1 MSHPDQFPDG
11 GGSPAGPVELDPR
24 PRVVRLNRRA
34 LLVAGGLATA
44 VILAAVFTLS
54 ERSRQAAERR
64 DRAPGVSTAPDR
76 FWDGQSDGVP
86 QIPVEFPE
94 IVQAERSEPPIL
106 EREATA
112 VLLERDATAVLL
124 EGGDGVGQREQ
135 ALRRALT
142 SRPIVFEGRAQ
153 PAVTGPSVTAI
164 ARRKPV
170 AGEVQPFDVLQA
182 ARDFYDQQQGPAD
195 ALVAQNLQHEKREF
209 IRTSRLASGDEVLAE
224 RVRPPVSPYEVK
236 AGSLIP
242 AVLVTQANSDL
253 PGQLIGQV
261 RENVYDSA
269 TGAHLLIPQGTRAI
283 GVYDSLVAFGQ
294 ERVLVAWQRL
304 LFPDGSSLNLGS
316 MPGTDLAGAAGF
328 EDRVHRDYFRIFGG
342 AVLLSAI
349 SAGAQIS
356 QGTFGSG
363 DQSTD
368 SQGLREILA
377 AALGQNLSELGSEMA
392 SRNMNVQPTLEIR
405 AGYPFNIAVMK
416 DLVMPGAYQAF

>member
-1 MSHPDQFPDG
+1 MSYPDEFPDG
-11 GGSPAGPVELDPR
+11 GESPAGPVDLDPR

-34 LLVAGGLATA
+34 LLLAGGLATA

-54 ERSRQAAERR
+54 DRSRHAAERR
-64 DRAPGVSTAPDR
+64 NQAPGVSATPDR

-94 IVQAERSEPPIL
+94 IVQEEKSPPPVI
-106 EREATA
+106 EREASA
-112 VLLERDATAVLL
+112 VLLQ
-124 EGGDGVGQREQ
+124 GGDPVNEREQ
-135 ALRRALT
+135 ALRRAFT
-142 SRPIVFEGRAQ
+142 SRTIVFEGRAQ
-153 PAVTGPSVTAI
+153 PAVIGPSVTANVS
-164 ARRKPV
+164 RRPV
-170 AGEVQPFDVLQA
+170 AGGVQPSDVLQA
-182 ARDFYDQQQGPAD
+182 ARDLYDQQQGPED

-209 IRTSRLASGDEVLAE
+209 IRTSRLASSDEVLGE
-224 RVRPPVSPYEVK
+224 RVRPPLSPYEVK

-242 AVLVTQANSDL
+242 SVLVTQANSDL

-363 DQSTD
+363 DQTTEN
-368 SQGLREILA
+368 QGLREILA
-377 AALGQNLSELGSEMA
+377 AALGQNLGELGSEMA
-392 SRNMNVQPTLEIR
+392 SRNMNVQPTLEVR
-405 AGYPFNIAVMK
+405 AGYTFNIAVMK

>member
-1 MSHPDQFPDG
+1 
-11 GGSPAGPVELDPR
+11 
-24 PRVVRLNRRA
+24 LNRRA
-34 LLVAGGLATA
+34 VLVAGGLATA

-54 ERSRQAAERR
+54 ERSRRVADRR
-64 DRAPGVSTAPDR
+64 DQTPGVSAAPDR

-86 QIPVEFPE
+86 QIPVELPE
-94 IVQAERSEPPIL
+94 ITQEERSRFPTL
-106 EREATA
+106 
-112 VLLERDATAVLL
+112 DAGAAPVLL
-124 EGGDGVGQREQ
+124 EGGGGVGEREQ

-142 SRPIVFEGRAQ
+142 SRPMVYEGRAQ
-153 PAVTGPSVTAI
+153 PAPTGPAVTET

-170 AGEVQPFDVLQA
+170 AGGAQPFDVLQA
-182 ARDFYDQQQGPAD
+182 ARDLYDQQQGPED
-195 ALVAQNLQHEKREF
+195 ALVGQNLQREKLEF
-209 IRTSRLASGDEVLAE
+209 IRSSRLDSSDEVLAE
-224 RVRPPVSPYEVK
+224 RVRPPLSPYEVK

-261 RENVYDSA
+261 RENVYDTP

-328 EDRVHRDYFRIFGG
+328 EDRLHRDYFRIFGG

-363 DQSTD
+363 NQTSD
-368 SQGLREILA
+368 SQDLREILA
-377 AALGQNLSELGSEMA
+377 AALGQNLGELGTEMA
-392 SRNMNVQPTLEIR
+392 ERNLNVQPTLEIR
-405 AGYPFNIAVMK
+405 SGYPFNIAVVK
-416 DLVMPGAYQAF
+416 DLVMPGPYQAF

>member
-1 MSHPDQFPDG
+1 
-11 GGSPAGPVELDPR
+11 
-24 PRVVRLNRRA
+24 LNRRA
-34 LLVAGGLATA
+34 VLVAGGLATA

-54 ERSRQAAERR
+54 ERSRQVAERR
-64 DRAPGVSTAPDR
+64 DQTPGVSATPDR

-86 QIPVEFPE
+86 QIPMEFPE
-94 IVQAERSEPPIL
+94 IVQEERSEPPIL
-106 EREATA
+106 EAE
-112 VLLERDATAVLL
+112 ATAVLL
-124 EGGDGVGQREQ
+124 EGGDGAGETEQ

-153 PAVTGPSVTAI
+153 PAVTGPSVTAS
-164 ARRKPV
+164 ARARPV
-170 AGEVQPFDVLQA
+170 ASGVQPFDVLQA
-182 ARDFYDQQQGPAD
+182 ASDLYDQDQGPED

-209 IRTSRLASGDEVLAE
+209 LRTSRLASGDEVLAD
-224 RVRPPVSPYEVK
+224 RVRPPLSPYEVK

-328 EDRVHRDYFRIFGG
+328 EDRVHRDYFRVFGG
-342 AVLLSAI
+342 AILLSAI

-363 DQSTD
+363 NQTTD
-368 SQGLREILA
+368 SQDLREILA

-405 AGYPFNIAVMK
+405 AGYPFNIAVVK

>member
-1 MSHPDQFPDG
+1 
-11 GGSPAGPVELDPR
+11 
-24 PRVVRLNRRA
+24 
-34 LLVAGGLATA
+34 

-54 ERSRQAAERR
+54 EQSRRVAERR
-64 DRAPGVSTAPDR
+64 DQAPGVSAAPDR

-86 QIPVEFPE
+86 QLPVEFPE
-94 IVQAERSEPPIL
+94 IVQEERSEPPVL
-106 EREATA
+106 DGEAA
-112 VLLERDATAVLL
+112 PVLL
-124 EGGDGVGQREQ
+124 EGGDDVHKREQ
-135 ALRRALT
+135 ALLRALT

-153 PAVTGPSVTAI
+153 PTVTGPALTET

-170 AGEVQPFDVLQA
+170 AGGAQPFDVLQA
-182 ARDFYDQQQGPAD
+182 ARDLYDQQLGSED
-195 ALVAQNLQHEKREF
+195 ALVAQNLQREKLEF

-236 AGSLIP
+236 AGALIP

-283 GVYDSLVAFGQ
+283 GVYDSLVAYGQ

-349 SAGAQIS
+349 SAGVQIS
-356 QGTFGSG
+356 QGTFGG
-363 DQSTD
+363 GNETND
-368 SQGLREILA
+368 SQDLREILA
-377 AALGQNLSELGSEMA
+377 AALGQNLGELGTEMA
-392 SRNMNVQPTLEIR
+392 ERNMNVQPTLEIR
-405 AGYPFNIAVMK
+405 AGYPFNIAVIK
-416 DLVMPGAYQAF
+416 DLVMPGPYQAF